1 MWPSCLRAST
11 AGSCWRGTR
20 QRCSAWPWTAVASCT
35 CSLPAVRAWG
45 RGAGTPPRT
54 PPLSLLSPHP
64 RIAARLAAVAAV
76 RRAHRGQH
84 RAAADGLPWLPLGT
98 HPPALGGWGGDGPS
112 PGHAAGVGPPWDA
125 VPAWRWD
132 AACPGLGWSC
142 SSAPPLNPEREGV
155 VCAGAVR
162 LWPLCPHTLPS
173 VPHCWGGNGAIGVG
187 EGSVGMGTGLLG
199 FGGRSQGTSGAD
211 PLRSPLVLQPPQ
223 LVSVL
228 EHGGDKLQEE
238 ALHEAA
244 V

>member
-45 RGAGTPPRT
+45 RGAGTPPGT

-64 RIAARLAAVAAV
+64 RIAARLAAAAAV
-76 RRAHRGQH
+76 CRAHRGQH

-132 AACPGLGWSC
+132 VACPGLGWSC
-142 SSAPPLNPEREGV
+142 SLAPPLNPEREGV

-162 LWPLCPHTLPS
+162 LWPLSAYFTLRAPLLGWEPGYRGGRG
-173 VPHCWGGNGAIGVG
+173 VGGDGNGFIGIWRAF
-187 EGSVGMGTGLLG
+187 TGDI
-199 FGGRSQGTSGAD
+199 R
-211 PLRSPLVLQPPQ
+211 R
-223 LVSVL
+223 
-228 EHGGDKLQEE
+228 
-238 ALHEAA
+238 
-244 V
+244 